1 VSVNEN
7 ADAWRSVAAGWERQR
22 PLFLDSTRV
31 VSERLIELLDPQPG
45 ETILELAAGPGD
57 TGLLVAPSLTP
68 GGRLVSTDF
77 ATEMVHAAERRATEL
92 GLDEDLVSFQVE
104 DMTALSFDDAMFDGI
119 VCRWGLMLVPNID
132 RAAGE
137 ITRVLRPGGRV
148 ALAVW
153 ADPDD
158 NDWMTAPGRSAL
170 ELGLADRP
178 EPDAPGPFRLSRDG
192 LLAEVLTGAGLTVET
207 VEDVTLTWRASGLSE
222 WWAVARDTSRAL
234 ALILDRASEEQA
246 NAVRA
251 GGERRLERYVQ
262 PDGSLAVPGRTHVA
276 LARRPA

>member
-1 VSVNEN
+1 MNEN

-119 VCRWGLMLVPNID
+119 VCRWGLMLVPDID